1 MNLEDL
7 THKREAG
14 MPPKWRW
21 TIQPGFQGSCPDD
34 FSILKP
40 RFLMLTCSLTG
51 CLRVKIHQH
60 MIEYCT
66 CQNHK
71 GNGASERVFMKLKDR
86 ERTRKC
92 FARSLWVIHP
102 SCSINLGLFASF
114 GTSETVLL
122 KSVLTMWMCNRHCGK
137 KRERCGAMPP
147 SFWSAGRRSKHFWVP
162 HLQDIRN
169 SRKCLGDKTR
179 VVSAF
184 SRGHGGGC
192 FNSRF
197 WWVLY
202 DLIKAWS
209 MVSWCFKNWCVIQV
223 GSKLDTPAC

>member
-1 MNLEDL
+1 
-7 THKREAG
+7 
-14 MPPKWRW
+14 
-21 TIQPGFQGSCPDD
+21 
-34 FSILKP
+34 
-40 RFLMLTCSLTG
+40 
-51 CLRVKIHQH
+51 VKIHQH

-71 GNGASERVFMKLKDR
+71 GNGASERVFMKLKER

-202 DLIKAWS
+202 GLIKAWS
-209 MVSWCFKNWCVIQV
+209 MVFWCFKNWCVIQV